1 MRPMPRLRPSSPVG
15 LALATYEI
23 WRRLPPSQR
32 RRVLRAARIHG
43 PRAAAAILA
52 LRRRPR

>member
-1 MRPMPRLRPSSPVG
+1 MPRLRPSSPVG